1 VSVMGKFKFEFS
13 CPSCD
18 SPGQGFSFIKSPE
31 RVVKGRCDQCGIEIE
46 SALGYGKYFVFLIY
60 VHLILAMT
68 GFPFVLALLGERW
81 VVAIVSFLVFFLLVW
96 VPAMILHSR
105 NVAVFVQRPKSY
117 GRKN

>member
-1 VSVMGKFKFEFS
+1 MMGKFKFKFP
-13 CPSCD
+13 CPSCG

-46 SALGYGKYFVFLIY
+46 SALGYGKYFILLIY
-60 VHLILAMT
+60 AHLILAMT
-68 GFPFVLALLGERW
+68 GFPFVLALLSERW
-81 VVAIVSFLVFFLLVW
+81 GMAIVYFSVFFLLVW

-105 NVAVFVQRPKSY
+105 NAAVCVQRPKTY